1 MTQPMK
7 DSISKAGW
15 YGSWGLFA
23 IVALAACGG
32 GGSSNGG
39 GGPAPSLDTGVF
51 VDAPVE
57 GLEFAAY
64 DAGGA
69 LLESGV
75 TNSAGE
81 FHYSPGGTVTFSL
94 AQGVLELGSAPGAVV
109 VSPADLVDHAGATVS
124 GPHTVLRNL
133 LRFLQTLDADGDP
146 MNGISIPD
154 IPASIAS
161 SQFPDGFDIQRFAVP
176 EQTFGSDVGILALV
190 SAVSGQTDPLLTE
203 LVDGS
208 TAIQSFDAYVSTVP
222 GYQDPRTD
230 WPPLPTVVLSGR
242 LIESYVASPQVTLSW
257 SSTNASTCTASN
269 AWTSTSW
276 TGTRETSGHEQFQVS
291 RFYLPNIYVLTCT
304 GAGGSASDS
313 VQLDDRRASP

>member
-1 MTQPMK
+1 MLYRTRTRRP
-7 DSISKAGW
+7 KAGW
-15 YGSWGLFA
+15 GRFPALLSL
-23 IVALAACGG
+23 ITLAACGG
-32 GGSSNGG
+32 GGNSSGG
-39 GGPAPSLDTGVF
+39 GGPAPSLETGVF

-94 AQGVLELGSAPGAVV
+94 AQGVLELGSAPGAAVV
-109 VSPADLVDHAGATVS
+109 TPADLVAHAGATIS

-146 MNGISIPD
+146 TNGILLPD
-154 IPASIAS
+154 IPAGTAS
-161 SQFPDGFDIQRFAVP
+161 SHFPDGFDIQRFAGP
-176 EQTFGSDVGILALV
+176 EGVFADTAMMALV
-190 SAVSGQTDPLLTE
+190 SAVTGQYD

-208 TAIQSFDAYVSTVP
+208 TALQSFDAYVSTVP

-230 WPPLPTVVLSGR
+230 WPALPTVVLTGR
-242 LIESYVASPQVTLSW
+242 LIESLVASPQVTLSW
-257 SSTNASTCTASN
+257 SSTNASTCTAS
-269 AWTSTSW
+269 AISGSSSPPSASW
-276 TGTRETSGHEQFQVS
+276 TGTREPSGHEQFEVS
-291 RFYLPNIYVLTCT
+291 RFSLPSYYSLTCT

-313 VQLDDRRASP
+313 VMLDDRRMSP

>member
-15 YGSWGLFA
+15 SGSWGLFA

-190 SAVSGQTDPLLTE
+190 SAVSGQTA
-203 LVDGS
+203 LVDGN
-208 TAIQSFDAYVSTVP
+208 AAAQSFDAYLSTVP
-222 GYQDPRTD
+222 GYPDPRAN
-230 WPPLPTVVLSGR
+230 WPPVPPPTVVLTSSGH
-242 LIESYVASPQVTLSW
+242 IFFYFPAQATLTW
-257 SSTNASTCTASN
+257 SSTDASTCTTSGGWSGTIEPSGQRQVTLTYGRNRFGLTCSGPGGTA
-269 AWTSTSW
+269 STS
-276 TGTRETSGHEQFQVS
+276 
-291 RFYLPNIYVLTCT
+291 LMIYVPM
-304 GAGGSASDS
+304 
-313 VQLDDRRASP
+313 V